1 MRTRLSKQAILRHL
15 IDAVEA
21 NGTFPKVYA
30 IKILPIGTAQE
41 FNWIAVFSSPGVAH
55 PGYGDAFSAIASE
68 IAKDHDLL
76 PD

>member
-1 MRTRLSKQAILRHL
+1 MRHL
-15 IDAVEA
+15 IDAVEE

-30 IKILPIGTAQE
+30 INIVSIGTASQE

-55 PGYGDAFSAIASE
+55 PGYGDAFSAIAAE
-68 IAKDHDLL
+68 VARDHDLL